1 MEEFGKRIREK
12 KKITGPR
19 KYIALKMAESLREY
33 PQGSGSSYLVVTKLL
48 KLKDELKG
56 KNKNVTLTSMVVKLI
71 AEALKENMVLNSAL
85 FDDELVIYD
94 SINVAVG
101 VGLEEGIMTLVVK
114 EVQDKDI
121 FQISNELQNMITK
134 LKNKKIDLQD
144 IKGST
149 VTLSNMGM
157 LGVEQ
162 ATPFLNPPET
172 FILAM
177 GTIKKQLTI
186 AGDFSTSIED
196 VACFS
201 TTINHAAVD
210 GYHGGKFILTLKK
223 LLEDPGKHM
232 GLKEKAEV
240 F

>member
-1 MEEFGKRIREK
+1 MEEFGKRMKEK
-12 KKITGPR
+12 KKITGTR
-19 KYIALKMAESLREY
+19 KFIASKMAESLREY

-48 KLKDELKG
+48 KLKDELKAE
-56 KNKNVTLTSMVVKLI
+56 NNNVTLTSIVVKLM
-71 AEALKENMVLNSAL
+71 AEALKENMALNSAL
-85 FDDELVIYD
+85 FDDEFVIYD

-101 VGLEEGIMTLVVK
+101 LGLDEGIMTVVVK
-114 EVQDKDI
+114 EAQDKDI
-121 FQISNELQNMITK
+121 FQISEELQNMITK
-134 LKNKKIDLQD
+134 LKNKKIGMQD

-177 GTIKKQLTI
+177 GTIKKQLMIHDDLT
-186 AGDFSTSIED
+186 TSIED

-210 GYHGGKFILTLKK
+210 GYHGGKFTLTLQK
-223 LLEDPGKHM
+223 LLEKPGDHM

>member
-1 MEEFGKRIREK
+1 MDEFGKRVREK
-12 KKITGPR
+12 KEISGPR
-19 KYIALKMAESLREY
+19 KYIASKMAESLREY
-33 PQGSGSSYLVVTKLL
+33 PQGSGCSYLVVTELL
-48 KLKDELKG
+48 KLKNELKAE
-56 KNKNVTLTSMVVKLI
+56 NKNVTISSMVVKLM
-71 AEALKENMVLNSAL
+71 AEALKENMALNSAL
-85 FDDELVIYD
+85 FDDEFVVYD

-101 VGLEEGIMTLVVK
+101 VGLDEGIMTVVVK
-114 EVQDKDI
+114 EAQDKDI
-121 FQISNELQNMITK
+121 FQISDELQTMITK
-134 LKNKKIDLQD
+134 LKNKKIGMFDL
-144 IKGST
+144 KGST

-177 GTIKKQLTI
+177 GTIKKQLII
-186 AGDFSTSIED
+186 ADDFSTSIED
-196 VACFS
+196 TACFS

-210 GYHGGKFILTLKK
+210 GYHGGKFTLTLKR
-223 LLEDPGKHM
+223 LLEDPGKYM

>member
-1 MEEFGKRIREK
+1 MDEFGKRIRDR
-12 KKITGPR
+12 KKITGAR
-19 KYIALKMAESLREY
+19 KYIGAKMAESLRDY
-33 PQGSGSSYLVVTKLL
+33 PQGSGSSYLTVTKLL
-48 KLKDELKG
+48 ELK
-56 KNKNVTLTSMVVKLI
+56 KELKAENKNVTTTSLIVKLM
-71 AEALKENMVLNSAL
+71 AEALQRNIVLNSAL
-85 FDDELVIYD
+85 IEDELIIYD
-94 SINVAVG
+94 SINVGVG
-101 VGLEEGIMTLVVK
+101 IGLEEGIMTVVVK
-114 EVQDKDI
+114 EAQTKDI
-121 FQISNELQNMITK
+121 FQISDELQDMINR
-134 LKNKKIDLQD
+134 LKNKKLQIEE

-177 GTIKKQLTI
+177 GTTKKQI
-186 AGDFSTSIED
+186 VVHDDNRTSIEE

-210 GYHGGKFILTLKK
+210 GYHGGKFILSLKEMLTEPEK
-223 LLEDPGKHM
+223 YM
-232 GLKEKAEV
+232 GLREKAEV